1 MARFKAG
8 DKVRLNY
15 RKSKEDYYGKDGRLA
30 TAYEYQGAGKWEV
43 ELEDGRIRTW
53 FTNDMDNITGLV
65 SSEKL
70 REAILKLTDLSDEVN
85 DVATDL
91 DELTS

>member
-70 REAILKLTDLSDEVN
+70 SDWADRLDEIVDELSNLTD
-85 DVATDL
+85 
-91 DELTS
+91 